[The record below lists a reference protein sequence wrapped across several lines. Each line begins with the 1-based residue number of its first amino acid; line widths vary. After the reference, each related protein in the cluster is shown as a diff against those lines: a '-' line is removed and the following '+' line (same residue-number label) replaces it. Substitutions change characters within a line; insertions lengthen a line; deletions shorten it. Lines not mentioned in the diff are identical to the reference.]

1 MNGGDLD
8 IIVQECLA
16 LLEKKV
22 NTHPNV
28 TKMWKEYLLN
38 KVTTGKATEEDI
50 YDCQV
55 AIDAMNTM
63 PDIQPEMLLL
73 IKFMLRVNDDTR
85 EYEC

>member
-8 IIVQECLA
+8 SIIQECLA

-28 TKMWKEYLLN
+28 TKMWKEYLVN
-38 KVTTGKATEEDI
+38 KVTTGKVTEEDI

-55 AIDAMNTM
+55 AIEAMNTM
-63 PDIQPEMLLL
+63 SDIQPEMLLL
-73 IKFMLRVNDDTR
+73 IKFMLRVNDDTK